1 MASGKRVAWLDRR
14 SRVEELLRR
23 HEVEKLTL
31 KQVAMEAGIPMPTLY
46 AWVRRLR
53 REQTSSAKQTG
64 SERSAGFI
72 ELKAPGDS
80 CDVQSATGIELS
92 FRSGVCIRVA
102 ESFHEPTLKRL
113 LALLALLGV

>member
-1 MASGKRVAWLDRR
+1 MEGGKRVAWLDRR

-23 HEVEKLTL
+23 HEVEKLPL
-31 KQVAMEAGIPMPTLY
+31 KQIAMEAGIPMPTLY

-53 REQTSSAKQTG
+53 REPTSAAKQAR

-80 CDVQSATGIELS
+80 CDLPSATGIELS
-92 FRSGVCIRVA
+92 LRSGVCIRVA

-113 LALLALLGV
+113 LVLLGV